1 MARLSRSRAE
11 TIALTL
17 AAFAL
22 ALIQR
27 PGAASSDTKLDL
39 HVDPLGFLAGVTSTW
54 SPTGSLGQVQGGQYS
69 GYAWPMGPWFALG
82 RLLDLPPWLV
92 HRLWLGAL
100 LAVAACGVA
109 ALARVLGGPRRP
121 LLPVAAAAVAVLNPY
136 VVILAGRT
144 SVTLLAYA
152 AMPWLLLAVHRGLR
166 APRSWWWPAAFA
178 LLLASAGGGVNV
190 AVIAFVALAPAA
202 LAVYEVAIG
211 HAGRR
216 ALAGFGLRTAA
227 CVAVTSAWWV
237 APLAVQVLYGTDFL
251 RFTEQPGTIWTT
263 TSAPEALRLMGY
275 WTSYIGV
282 GYTGVTRPFQADAG
296 VYLFHPAVVLATLAL
311 PALAVAG
318 LLWTRRWAYGPFA
331 WGLLLG
337 GVLLVTVGFPD
348 GTPLRRAA
356 TFAYNH
362 VSAVQFLRTSFK
374 AAPLIALALALLTG
388 AAADELW
395 RRARGAPARAAVAGG
410 LAAVLALC
418 AWPLVRGQALD
429 SQLTWRTIP
438 AAWQDAA
445 AGLDRDLA
453 PNTRAIVLPGEMFA
467 SYRWGGTYDAV
478 LPALTGRP
486 VAARAIV
493 PYGDLHG
500 ADLLMATD
508 ALVQQGRL
516 LPGQLPPL
524 LRLLGAGAVV
534 TGADTDRARSG
545 AIGPAEAGRRIA
557 SALGP
562 PDRAYGPVR
571 RVRAQAGTLDAPAR
585 LPQVARR
592 DIDAGGSGIV
602 RLRAA
607 AGPLVVDGSAAGLAG
622 LAALGG
628 LDPGRAV
635 LYAGDRDPAELR
647 AAAEAGAELV
657 VSDSNRRR
665 TLATSKARHGE
676 GPTLAADD
684 PISPD
689 AAVIDP
695 FAARGTAAQTV
706 AVRGGV
712 RRLLA
717 PTSPGS
723 TQLPEHRAFAAVDG
737 DKATAWLADSRL
749 DGARHWIELGFRE
762 PRDVDA
768 IDLLPHRDRRGATV
782 AVEIAGRRIA
792 LRAGW
797 NHLRLGL
804 RGVRML
810 RIRIAEVRRT
820 GGARGAAGGIAELRV
835 PGLHVTESLR
845 PPRLLEDTLRGAD
858 LSRSALSYVFERT
871 TAADPLRRSP
881 AAGTPQA
888 YLARDA
894 QDPET
899 QLDRRFAPP
908 AARRYAV
915 DGWATVAPDA
925 PDTAVDALA
934 GTAGRDG
941 FLSSGRFEGRPDRRA
956 SRAFDGDPATGWIGL
971 WLPGRPAWVAWET
984 PRPRVVRRLV
994 LRAPATTMRRP
1005 TRVRLGWDGGTTPA
1019 LRVGADG
1026 AVVLP
1031 RAVRGRAFRL
1041 EILAAAFPPGT
1052 PGRVRQRRA
1061 VGIAEIAGA
1070 GVRARARPASR
1081 PVAAACG
1088 ALTALVGGRSVPL
1101 RPTGG
1106 TAALEAGAP
1115 LRVRGCGPP
1124 LALGAEPLRLVTRS
1138 PLMRPLLLRLRSP
1151 APAAP
1156 ATATAA
1162 GPAGRV
1168 LDSGRL
1174 GRSAVD
1180 GVRVAVDRPAWLVL
1194 AEGYDRG
1201 WRAWCDG
1208 RSLGAP
1214 RVVDGYAN
1222 GWRVAPGCRAVRFAF
1237 APDRAARWIALV
1249 SGAACLGALALLLLR
1264 RRPEAAAAVA
1274 ADLDPAAADAPARM
1288 PWRRAGVVAIPA
1300 GLALGFCFGARYTP
1314 VFAAIVWLVLRRGV
1328 GARPLLAAAAVLL
1341 GIVVPALYLVLQP
1354 PDHGGYAFEYA
1365 GELIAA
1371 HWVAVLALVA
1381 LLAAYARTLTGVL
1394 SIGAWVRGSRGG
1406 AWASGTRRLRRR
1418 SGRSR
1423 T

>member
-1 MARLSRSRAE
+1 MARLSRSRVE

-17 AAFAL
+17 AGFAL
-22 ALIQR
+22 ALMQR
-27 PGAASSDTKLDL
+27 PGIASSDTKLDL
-39 HVDPLGFLAGVTSTW
+39 HVDPLRFLAGVTSTW
-54 SPTGSLGQVQGGQYS
+54 SPTGSLGNVQGGQYS

-82 RLLDLPPWLV
+82 RLLDLPPWLA

-100 LAVAACGVA
+100 LAITACGVA
-109 ALARVLGGPRRP
+109 TLARVLGGPRRP
-121 LLPVAAAAVAVLNPY
+121 LLPVAAAAVAILNPY
-136 VVILAGRT
+136 VVIIAGRT
-144 SVTLLAYA
+144 SITLLAYA
-152 AMPWLLLAVHRGLR
+152 VLPWLVLAVHRGLR

-178 LLLASAGGGVNV
+178 LLLASAGGGVNF
-190 AVIAFVALAPAA
+190 AVIAFVALAPVALALYELAAGHVDRAA
-202 LAVYEVAIG
+202 L
-211 HAGRR
+211 R
-216 ALAGFGLRTAA
+216 AFALRTAA

-263 TSAPEALRLMGY
+263 TSTPEALRLMGY

-282 GYTGVTRPFQADAG
+282 GYTGVLRPFQADAG
-296 VYLFHPAVVLATLAL
+296 VYLFQPLVVVATLAV

-318 LLWTRRWAYGPFA
+318 LVWTRRWRYGPFA
-331 WGLLLG
+331 WGLLLL

-348 GTPLRRAA
+348 GTPLRRSA

-362 VSAVQFLRTSFK
+362 VGAVQFLRTTFK

-429 SQLTWRTIP
+429 SQLTWRAIP
-438 AAWQDAA
+438 AAWRDAG

-453 PNTRAIVLPGEMFA
+453 PNTRAVVLPGEMFA

-478 LPALTGRP
+478 LPTLTGRP

-493 PYGDLHG
+493 PYGDLH
-500 ADLLMATD
+500 AVDLLMAAD
-508 ALVQQGRL
+508 GLVQQGRV

-545 AIGPAEAGRRIA
+545 AIGAAEAARQVA

-571 RVRAQAGTLDAPAR
+571 RVRAQAGTLDASVR

-592 DIDAGGSGIV
+592 DVDAAGAGLV
-602 RLRAA
+602 RVRPAG
-607 AGPLVVDGSAAGLAG
+607 GPLVVDGSAAGLAA

-628 LDPGRAV
+628 VDPGRAV
-635 LYAGDRDPAELR
+635 LYAGDRAPGELR
-647 AAAEAGAELV
+647 AAAAAGADLV

-706 AVRGGV
+706 AVHGGV
-712 RRLLA
+712 RTLRA
-717 PTSPGS
+717 PASPGS
-723 TQLPEHRAFAAVDG
+723 TQFPEHRPYAAVDG
-737 DKATAWLADSRL
+737 DEATAWLADSRL
-749 DGARHWIELGFRE
+749 TGPQHWIELGFGA
-762 PRDVDA
+762 PRDVA
-768 IDLLPHRDRRGATV
+768 EIDLLPHRDARGATV
-782 AVEIAGRRIA
+782 AVEVAGRRIA
-792 LRAGW
+792 LRPGW
-797 NHLRLGL
+797 NHVRLGL
-804 RGVRML
+804 RGVRSL
-810 RIRIAEVRRT
+810 RIRIAEVRRA
-820 GGARGAAGGIAELRV
+820 GGSRGAAGGIDELRV
-835 PGLHVTESLR
+835 PGVHVSESLR
-845 PPRLLEDTLRGAD
+845 PPRLLEDALRGAD

-894 QDPET
+894 QDPEA

-908 AARRYAV
+908 AARRYAA

-925 PDTAVDALA
+925 PDAALDALA
-934 GTAGRDG
+934 GTAGRG
-941 FLSSGRFEGRPDRRA
+941 SFLSSGRFEGRPDRRA
-956 SRAFDGDPATGWIGL
+956 SRAFDGDPASAWIGL
-971 WLPGRPAWVAWET
+971 WLPGRPAWLAWDA
-984 PRPRVVRRLV
+984 PRPVTVRRLL
-994 LRAPATTMRRP
+994 LRAPAATARRP
-1005 TRVRLGWDGGTTPA
+1005 TRVRLDWEGGSTPA
-1019 LRVGADG
+1019 LPVGADG
-1026 AVVLP
+1026 AVALP

-1052 PGRVRQRRA
+1052 PGRLRQRRA
-1061 VGIAEIAGA
+1061 VAIAEIVGAGA
-1070 GVRARARPASR
+1070 RAPARPPARAL
-1081 PVAAACG
+1081 AAPCG
-1088 ALTALVGGRSVPL
+1088 ALTAVAGGRSVPL
-1101 RPTGG
+1101 RPAGS
-1106 TAALEAGAP
+1106 TAALERGAP
-1115 LRVRGCGPP
+1115 LRLRGCGPR
-1124 LALGAEPLRLVTRS
+1124 LALGAGPVRLVTRS
-1138 PLMRPLLLRLRSP
+1138 ALLRPLLLRLRSA

-1156 ATATAA
+1156 AASPAA
-1162 GPAGRV
+1162 AGRV
-1168 LDSGRL
+1168 LDPGQL
-1174 GRSAVD
+1174 GRSSVA
-1180 GVRVAVDRPAWLVL
+1180 GVRIAVDRPAWLVL

-1201 WRAWCDG
+1201 WRAWCDD
-1208 RSLGAP
+1208 RPLGAP

-1222 GWRVAPGCRAVRFAF
+1222 GWRVSPGCRDVRFAF

-1249 SGAACLGALALLLLR
+1249 SGAACLAALALLLLR
-1264 RRPEAAAAVA
+1264 RRPEPAPAPT
-1274 ADLDPAAADAPARM
+1274 ADFDATAADAPPRM
-1288 PWRRAGVVAIPA
+1288 PWRRAAAVAIPA
-1300 GLALGFCFGARYTP
+1300 GLALGFCFGARFAP
-1314 VFAAIVWLVLRRGV
+1314 VFAAIVWLVLRKGV
-1328 GARPLLAAAAVLL
+1328 GARTLLAAATVLL
-1341 GIVVPALYLVLQP
+1341 ALVVPALYLVLRPQ
-1354 PDHGGYAFEYA
+1354 DHGGYAFEYA
-1365 GELIAA
+1365 GDLIDA
-1371 HWVAVLALVA
+1371 HWVTVLALVA
-1381 LLAAYARTLTGVL
+1381 LLTAYARTLAGVP

-1406 AWASGTRRLRRR
+1406 AWASGTSRLRRR